1 MTKKASTGQCYQAQ
15 NILCSTSGY
24 YQAITTVTYKQYLL
38 ICLFIGNETERKKQL
53 VHKKNSLKLI
63 ITLYTGDG
71 SKLSVSIQYFLNKSF
86 KALKMHIF
94 LLIIF

>member
-24 YQAITTVTYKQYLL
+24 YQAITTVTYKLVDM
-38 ICLFIGNETERKKQL
+38 FVHWNETERKKQL
-53 VHKKNSLKLI
+53 VHKKTSLKLI

-71 SKLSVSIQYFLNKSF
+71 SELSVSIQYFLNKSF

>member
-1 MTKKASTGQCYQAQ
+1 MLSSSKYTLF
-15 NILCSTSGY
+15 NLWN
-24 YQAITTVTYKQYLL
+24 TTRPSQLLHINLL

-71 SKLSVSIQYFLNKSF
+71 SELSVSIQDFLNKSF